1 MEITSEQILIHKLK
15 DGDREAMK
23 NLYGLYS
30 GYLTAVCSR
39 YIPDYDSLKDIL
51 QDSFVKIFM
60 SIDRFE
66 YRGEGSLKAWIRK
79 IAVNEAL
86 KFLKRSS
93 KDNTVST
100 DSIPDIPDNQEEE
113 DLKTEDIP
121 ESVIQEMI
129 IKLPDGYRTI
139 FNLYV
144 FEEMSHKEI
153 ASMLGIKENSSASQ
167 LHRAKAMLAKWIN
180 EYRKTSGLSNRIL

>member
-30 GYLTAVCSR
+30 SYLTAVCSR

-93 KDNTVST
+93 KDNIVST

-129 IKLPDGYRTI
+129 KKLPDGYRTI

-144 FEEMSHKEI
+144 FEDMSHKEI

-180 EYRKTSGLSNRIL
+180 EYRKTSDLSNRIL